1 MPDLGLLS
9 ACQCLPRW
17 RYEKKEPAKENLFEK
32 KSDAFDGFERID
44 NITDAAYARFVAEYQ
59 DDTIVKDDIFHYV
72 YGIFHAPEYKKRFA
86 FDLKKSLPRIPFAP
100 DFHAFAA
107 AGRALAALHLD
118 YETQEQY
125 PLQTKCAD
133 GSSKP
138 TPEQCRLPKR
148 KMRFADK
155 ERKDVLI
162 VNDFVRLEGIPPEA
176 HSYQVNGRSPL
187 GWLIDRMHIKEYE
200 DIGIVNDANH
210 RFDDP
215 RDLLDLIRRLVYVSV
230 ESDRIVR
237 GLPQPFAE
245 DPDLHR

>member
-17 RYEKKEPAKENLFEK
+17 RYEKKAPAKENLFEK
-32 KSDAFDGFERID
+32 DRETIDAFERID
-44 NITDAAYARFVAEYQ
+44 NITDAALQRFIAEYR
-59 DDTIVKDDIFHYV
+59 DDTITKDDIFYYV
-72 YGIFHAPEYKKRFA
+72 YGLFHSPEYKERFA

-100 DFHAFAA
+100 DFHAFAF
-107 AGRALAALHLD
+107 AGKALAALHLD
-118 YETQEQY
+118 YERASLY

-133 GSSKP
+133 GSPEPSA
-138 TPEQCRLPKR
+138 EQCLMGKR

-176 HSYQVNGRSPL
+176 HAYQVNGRTPL

-200 DIGIVNDANH
+200 EIGIVNDANH

-215 RDLLDLIRRLVYVSV
+215 RDLLDLIRRLVYISI
-230 ESDRIVR
+230 ESDRIIR
-237 GLPQPFAE
+237 GLPQPFAG
-245 DPDLHR
+245 DLDAHR